1 MASIDTVDDTFE
13 RPSRALMLAE
23 LPRAL
28 FEGLTLGTA
37 APLLLSVPHGDGHP
51 VLVLPGFMA
60 SDRSTEILRDFLER
74 KRYVA
79 EPWMLGR
86 NLGPRGKVP
95 EMMLGRVN
103 EIFARSGRKISLV
116 GWSLGGIYA
125 REIAKRRADA
135 IRQVI
140 TLGSPFGVGG
150 GLSNTGPLYDRLNG
164 DGAATEHNAA
174 ADSLHSPPP
183 VPSTAIYSKTDG
195 IVPWQSCLEP
205 ETDITENIEV
215 PGSHC
220 GLGVNGFVLYA
231 IAERLSQPLDQWRP
245 FSKRGWRRAFYR

>member
-1 MASIDTVDDTFE
+1 MANVDIIDE
-13 RPSRALMLAE
+13 PHEKPSRALMLAE

-74 KRYVA
+74 KRYAA
-79 EPWMLGR
+79 EPWQLGR
-86 NLGPRGKVP
+86 NLGPRGKTLN
-95 EMMLGRVN
+95 MMLGRVN
-103 EIFARSGRKISLV
+103 EIHARSGRKVSLV
-116 GWSLGGIYA
+116 GWSLGGVYA
-125 REIAKRRADA
+125 REIAKRRPDA
-135 IRQVI
+135 VRQVI
-140 TLGSPFGVGG
+140 TLGSPFAMRGQA
-150 GLSNTGPLYDRLNG
+150 SNTGALYRSFNGKGRKSDRAEIMAN
-164 DGAATEHNAA
+164 
-174 ADSLHSPPP
+174 LHLPPP

-195 IVPWQSCLEP
+195 IVAWQSCLEP
-205 ETDITENIEV
+205 QSKTTENIEV

-231 IAERLSQPLDQWRP
+231 IAERLSQPQDQWRP
-245 FSKRGWRRAFYR
+245 FSKRGWRRAIYR